1 MPRRPRPAQE
11 TDPSPMGWETVCTT
25 IPLEK
30 GGRKQVDRTEKQAV
44 VDKLHERFSRS
55 RAAVLADYR
64 GLTVE
69 EVTGLRK
76 KLRASGVDLKVVKN
90 TLARR
95 AAQGTP
101 AEGLAAH
108 LRGPMAIALSYDDPV
123 APARLL
129 AEFAKGQE
137 KVKIMGGVVE
147 GAFLDA
153 AGIRRVAELPGLNAL
168 RGKIAGLLSAPAGRL
183 VGVLAAPGGQIARVL
198 KARAEAGS

>member
-1 MPRRPRPAQE
+1 M
-11 TDPSPMGWETVCTT
+11 
-25 IPLEK
+25 
-30 GGRKQVDRTEKQAV
+30 DRTEKQAMI
-44 VDKLHERFSRS
+44 DKLHERFGRS

-108 LRGPMAIALSYDDPV
+108 LRGPTAIALSYDDPV

-137 KVKIMGGVVE
+137 KVKIVGGVVE
-147 GAFLDA
+147 GRSSTRRGSCGWLSFRAW
-153 AGIRRVAELPGLNAL
+153 IRFARRSSVSCRP
-168 RGKIAGLLSAPAGRL
+168 RRGRL
-183 VGVLAAPGGQIARVL
+183 VGVLSAPGGQVARVL

>member
-1 MPRRPRPAQE
+1 M
-11 TDPSPMGWETVCTT
+11 
-25 IPLEK
+25 
-30 GGRKQVDRTEKQAV
+30 DRTEKQAMI
-44 VDKLHERFSRS
+44 DKLHERFGRS

-76 KLRASGVDLKVVKN
+76 KLRDSGVDLKVVKN

-108 LRGPMAIALSYDDPV
+108 LRGPTAIALSYDDPV

-137 KVKIMGGVVE
+137 KVKIVGGVVE

-153 AGIRRVAELPGLNAL
+153 AGILRVAQLPSLDTL
-168 RGKIAGLLSAPAGRL
+168 RAKIVGLLSAPAGRL
-183 VGVLAAPGGQIARVL
+183 VGVLSAPGGQVARVL